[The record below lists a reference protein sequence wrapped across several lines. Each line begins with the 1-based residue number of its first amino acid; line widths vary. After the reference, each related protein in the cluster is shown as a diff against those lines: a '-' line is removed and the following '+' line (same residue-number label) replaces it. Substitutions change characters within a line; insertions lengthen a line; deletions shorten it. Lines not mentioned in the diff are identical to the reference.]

1 MTKENRQMKS
11 FRLSAA
17 TVYRLSRLS
26 EELSLGQGQLIDI
39 AIGFIDNALDD
50 EKRWRELERSEWD
63 KDILRSGNVRYLIQ
77 QLND

>member
-11 FRLSAA
+11 FRLSPA

-50 EKRWRELERSEWD
+50 EKRWRELDRSEWD
-63 KDILRSGNVRYLIQ
+63 KDILRSGNVRHLIQ